1 MRSLGTK
8 KIFMLKIKQR
18 QLKYLGHI
26 TRNDGLEN
34 LTFTGYIESKR
45 DNGSHLP
52 DELVRMYGG
61 T

>member
-8 KIFMLKIKQR
+8 RIFMLKIRQR
-18 QLKYLGHI
+18 QFKYLGYI
-26 TRNDGLEN
+26 TRNEGLEN
-34 LTFTGYIESKR
+34 LTLTQYIESKR

-52 DELVRMYGG
+52 DELVRIYGV